1 MAILNL
7 PNGGRIQL
15 PDNMSAREA
24 ISMLREQGMD
34 PVLYDTNQGRPLAP
48 DEKLGNRTLEAL
60 DQSQVGGYLDEFQ
73 KKGAIH

>member
-24 ISMLREQGMD
+24 ITELSKQGMNA
-34 PVLYDTNQGRPLAP
+34 VIYDTNQGRPLAP

-60 DQSQVGGYLDEFQ
+60 DQSQVGG
-73 KKGAIH
+73 I